1 MSQIRNVREDKLM
14 RDGAIALTNAVDNLV
29 MPGRSF
35 SLNFKSKNQRFDI
48 LLQLIKR
55 SPECMDYLL
64 DYHEFPPFTYDIKKV
79 KGKTVVE
86 LIKFRPDLSD
96 FEEEEVE
103 E

>member
-1 MSQIRNVREDKLM
+1 MMRNGVT
-14 RDGAIALTNAVDNLV
+14 ALVNAVGNLV
-29 MPGRSF
+29 MPGRTF
-35 SLNFKSKNQRFDI
+35 SSDFKSKNQRFGI

-55 SPECMDYLL
+55 SPECIDYVL

-86 LIKFRPDLSD
+86 LMKFRPDLSD
-96 FEEEEVE
+96 FDIVEVE